1 MPSDMRT
8 LPLPVPSVPST
19 VTATTS
25 TPTTSSSTDIVPST
39 SRPPPP
45 AKRQVK
51 RFVGKANRIPDD
63 ILEDPS
69 LIQAIAQLPSNYNF
83 EIHKTIWRLREA
95 AATCVALQFPE
106 GLMMYACTIADMVE
120 RFVPSV
126 KEVVVMGDVT
136 YGACCIDDLG
146 ATAAGADFL
155 VHYGHSCLVPVTC
168 TSLKALYVF
177 VEIRVDAT
185 HLIAS
190 LSRNLEG
197 ERRVCLMG
205 TIQFVSAVH
214 EAAAGLKEHF
224 ASVHVPQARP
234 MSAGEVLGCT
244 APTLDSTAFDTL
256 VFVADG
262 RFHLEAA
269 MIANPSLEAY
279 RYNPYDK
286 TLTRE
291 VYDTPKMLRLRKAA
305 VEAGKGS
312 RRWGVIMGTLGRQGN
327 PALVKHA
334 MDLLEGAGKEAFV
347 LLLSEI
353 TPQKLALLDEEVDA
367 WVQIACPR
375 LSIDWGLFF
384 TTPVLTA
391 YELEVALG
399 GEAWSETSYPM
410 DYYAKDSG
418 AWGNLHPINA
428 KRVML

>member
-1 MPSDMRT
+1 MPSFLPPNPPPSFPSLPFS
-8 LPLPVPSVPST
+8 LPLQPLHNE
-19 VTATTS
+19 
-25 TPTTSSSTDIVPST
+25 
-39 SRPPPP
+39 
-45 AKRQVK
+45 Q

-106 GLMMYACTIADMVE
+106 GLLMYACTIADMVE

-177 VEIRVDAT
+177 VEIGVDAT

-410 DYYAKDSG
+410 DYYAKDGG